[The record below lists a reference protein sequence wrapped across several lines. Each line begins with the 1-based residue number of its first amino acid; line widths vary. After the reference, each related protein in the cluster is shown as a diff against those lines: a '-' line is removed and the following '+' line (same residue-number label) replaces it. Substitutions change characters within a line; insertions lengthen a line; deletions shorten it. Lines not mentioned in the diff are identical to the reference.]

1 MESNYKIATTFAGL
15 TSLNQLATPLTDPR
29 SEGLQ
34 TTDPVDIAD
43 GSRRNVG
50 WLRQEWHWG
59 FLSEAQCEA
68 LRAYIGVVYVRTRKN
83 DGNFETYS
91 AVLVWPEQ
99 EPEHYA
105 GKVID
110 ITVELRMMEVATS

>member
-1 MESNYKIATTFAGL
+1 MASNYKIGTTYAGL
-15 TSLNQLATPLTDPR
+15 TSLDQLTTPLVNPR

-34 TTDPVDIAD
+34 TSDPVDIAD
-43 GSRRNVG
+43 GSRRSIG
-50 WLRQEWHWG
+50 WLRQAWHWG
-59 FLSEAQCEA
+59 FMSEAQCEA
-68 LRAYIGVVYVRTRKN
+68 LRGYIGTVYVRTRKN

-110 ITVELRMMEVATS
+110 LTVELRMMEVATS